1 MAMWKITRG
10 FHCVLTCVGRSG
22 SSEIDI
28 WQSMVIICDH
38 HLFSLIRNLQKCS
51 RYLETTSYLSPRSSL
66 HAGEKPSFVRMIR
79 TSNPHWL
86 AHLSTPSLAREIGIV
101 SWWNPHILGWNPWL
115 FGRWNPKCLLLKT
128 TLDASFSCLNPRKF
142 IQFLHQ
148 TISNLHF
155 WLASTPN
162 FPWFSHIFATSM
174 LRRDARPVV
183 AQWTARCP
191 CERPP
196 NTKMRGLG
204 HSGVPLVHGVT
215 SLWRVLWFLD
225 QWGPDLNDKHGDV
238 TTFFLPGFYMMCWM
252 IWMANGIWKGFNGV
266 LNEDIYGEY
275 NDNVMGYAKKIPTSN
290 DPWSSCVARR

>member
-1 MAMWKITRG
+1 MIIISFLWSEINKNARDIWKLIEHFISEIIIACRWKIVICSEDSNIQPT
-10 FHCVLTCVGRSG
+10 LVGTSIHPFFGTGNRYCF
-22 SSEIDI
+22 
-28 WQSMVIICDH
+28 MVKSH
-38 HLFSLIRNLQKCS
+38 
-51 RYLETTSYLSPRSSL
+51 
-66 HAGEKPSFVRMIR
+66 M
-79 TSNPHWL
+79 
-86 AHLSTPSLAREIGIV
+86 
-101 SWWNPHILGWNPWL
+101 LGWNPWL

-128 TLDASFSCLNPRKF
+128 TLDTSFSCLNPRKF

-174 LRRDARPVV
+174 LELRRDARPVV

-196 NTKMRGLG
+196 NTTMHGLAAEF
-204 HSGVPLVHGVT
+204 LVVFGSMGAWLKWQT
-215 SLWRVLWFLD
+215 WRCYQGFFAMDFLYDVLD
-225 QWGPDLNDKHGDV
+225 DLNGEWN
-238 TTFFLPGFYMMCWM
+238 L
-252 IWMANGIWKGFNGV
+252 KGFQWSV
-266 LNEDIYGEY
+266 EWRYIYIYGEY